1 MEPTKIYLEDG
12 QLREKVRTAAFSLLR
27 KLTKLTKLTLS
38 IPPFSTFYLPKKR
51 LSRNINLFDVKS
63 KKMPKNLAV
72 KYFFYTFALYITLKI

>member
-1 MEPTKIYLEDG
+1 MEPTKIYQEDG

-27 KLTKLTKLTLS
+27 KLTKLTLS